1 MKIYLELFWIFFKIG
16 AFTLG
21 GGYAMVPLIQNE
33 IVEKKKWVKKEDF
46 VDMLALAQSSPGAL
60 AVNTAVFVGYKIK
73 GFFGAMVTAV
83 EGILPSVLILWLL
96 AALFTNFQNNIYVIK
111 AFKAIRPMVVALIGV
126 SVYTIGKQAKINR
139 FTLWLV
145 ILIAGLISYL
155 KFPPI
160 VMIVAGIILGNIYMF
175 TKEGKRK

>member
-1 MKIYLELFWIFFKIG
+1 MKIYLELFLIFFKLG

-33 IVEKKKWVKKEDF
+33 IVEKKKWIKKDDF
-46 VDMLALAQSSPGAL
+46 IDMLALAQSSPGAL
-60 AVNTAVFVGYKIK
+60 AINTAVFVGYKVK
-73 GFFGAMVTAV
+73 GFFGALVAAFA
-83 EGILPSVLILWLL
+83 GLIPSIVIIWVL

-126 SVYTIGKQAKINR
+126 SVYTIGKQAKINKK
-139 FTLWLV
+139 TIWLV
-145 ILIAGLISYL
+145 LIVAGVVSYL

-160 VMIVAGIILGNIYMF
+160 AVIITGAILGNLVMGW
-175 TKEGKRK
+175 KGRGK